1 MQADP
6 SQLQPD
12 RRESQFS
19 RADRQLDRLG
29 GPQPFLLHPA
39 HFTQSRANF
48 EEFELAADQA
58 AIMYELVANR
68 AARPPTPKEGDVPVQ
83 TLAAD
88 PAGLGFDPQEHRLP
102 VATSHPYT
110 HGRQYSQ
117 ATGTRQGVKP
127 VRRKG

>member
-1 MQADP
+1 MQADHT
-6 SQLQPD
+6 QLQSD

-19 RADRQLDRLG
+19 RAARQLDRLG
-29 GPQPFLLHPA
+29 GPQPFLVHPA
-39 HFTQSRANF
+39 HFAHSRANF

-58 AIMYELVANR
+58 AIMHELVANR
-68 AARPPTPKEGDVPVQ
+68 ASRPPTPKQGDVPIE

-88 PAGLGFDPQEHRLP
+88 LAGLGSDPQEHWFP

-117 ATGTRQGVKP
+117 ATGALARAPG
-127 VRRKG
+127 